1 MANKVL
7 SVVVPT
13 YNMEAYLPRCLDSL
27 TREDVPDTLEVI
39 VVNDGSK
46 DRSLEIA
53 KEYQAKRPDIIQ
65 IIDKPNGH
73 YGSCINAALKVATG
87 KYFRILDA
95 DDWFDTSALVSFL
108 NTIKAYDVDLI
119 FSPKNEIANSR
130 KKLVSSTILTPGKI
144 YSKNDFDKLNCKKLL
159 SILTIHSISYKLQLL
174 KEAKLQLQTGICY
187 TDTEFYA
194 YPLRLSKA
202 LVFFDIPVYNYFIGR
217 EDQSTNRDV
226 FFNNRAQFFLVQKRI
241 LENWNTIQ
249 TPLLEFALEQ
259 NLYLLYYNILFKA
272 PKNQEDDSNLQVIE
286 TLLKVALPS
295 LQRKLDRKL
304 LYIPVLW
311 RKTGLHFTFYE
322 TAKHVLGIN
331 K

>member
-1 MANKVL
+1 MANKIL

-13 YNMEAYLPRCLDSL
+13 YNMEAYLPRCLDSV

-95 DDWFDTSALVSFL
+95 DDWFDTSALISFI

-119 FSPKNEIANSR
+119 FSPKSEVENSR
-130 KKLVSSTILTPGKI
+130 KKLVSSTILTPGEI
-144 YSKNDFDKLNCKKLL
+144 YSKSDFDKLNREKLL
-159 SILTIHSISYKLQLL
+159 SILTIHSISYKLNLL
-174 KEAKLQLQTGICY
+174 KEIELQLQTGICY

-194 YPLRLSKA
+194 YPLRLSKDI
-202 LVFFDIPVYNYFIGR
+202 VFFDIPVYNYFIGR
-217 EDQSTNRDV
+217 DGQSTNRDV
-226 FFNNRAQFFLVQKRI
+226 FFNNRTQFFLVQKRL

-249 TPLLEFALEQ
+249 TPLLELALVQ

-272 PKNQEDDSNLQVIE
+272 PRNHDDDLNLQSIE
-286 TLLKVALPS
+286 MLIQRVAPTL
-295 LQRKLDRKL
+295 QTKLDRRL

-311 RKTGLHFTFYE
+311 RKTGLHFTLYE
-322 TAKHVLGIN
+322 KIKHLLRIN